1 MTESYE
7 AGVVS
12 WPAAP
17 RSPRLMRLTRGLVL
31 SGCALLALAML
42 TNCRRSEPAPHAE
55 RVERA
60 VPAPVAQALPVIA
73 PVEYRPVTVDEALAI
88 NAEPAVPERAGPAAR
103 PFVVTRPAA
112 ALDCLTSA
120 VYYEAA
126 SESDDGERAVAQVV
140 LNRVRH
146 PAFPASVCGVV
157 YQGAERTTGC
167 QFTFACDGAL
177 LRTPSAAG
185 WRRARRIAGEALQG
199 HVFKP
204 VGNATHYHAN
214 WVVPYWASSLNRAA
228 TIGVHIFYRWS
239 GSWGMPRA
247 FFQRYAGIEP
257 DISAS
262 IARWTKAGAP
272 GALAAADAPLLL
284 EDAKLAARPARP
296 EKPQV
301 LAADLASG
309 GLVARLRKT
318 PRLEADRGKAR
329 LKIDADRPQMR

>member
-1 MTESYE
+1 MP
-7 AGVVS
+7 AVS
-12 WPAAP
+12 FSLLGYRRKAAA
-17 RSPRLMRLTRGLVL
+17 VA
-31 SGCALLALAML
+31 CALLALTGL
-42 TNCRRSEPAPHAE
+42 TNCKQSEHAPQPE

-60 VPAPVAQALPVIA
+60 VPPPIAQAVPVIA
-73 PVEYRPVTVDEALAI
+73 PVEYRPVTVAQALAI
-88 NAEPAVPERAGPAAR
+88 NADPGVPEHAGPAAR
-103 PFVVTRPAA
+103 PFLVTRPAA

-177 LRTPSAAG
+177 LRVPSPRG
-185 WRRARRIAGEALQG
+185 WQRARRIASEALKG
-199 HVFKP
+199 YVFKP
-204 VGNATHYHAN
+204 VGVSTHYHAD
-214 WVVPYWASSLNRAA
+214 WVVPYWASSLDRAA
-228 TIGVHIFYRWS
+228 TIGAHIFYRWS
-239 GSWGMPRA
+239 GSWGTPRA

-262 IARWTKAGAP
+262 IARWTKAGALGTAAVGP
-272 GALAAADAPLLL
+272 GGAPVLL
-284 EDAKLAARPARP
+284 EDAKLLAARPTKP
-296 EKPQV
+296 VKPQI
-301 LAADLASG
+301 LAADLESG
-309 GLVARLRKT
+309 GLVTGLRKA
-318 PRLEADRGKAR
+318 PRLEADRGKAK

>member
-1 MTESYE
+1 MS
-7 AGVVS
+7 AVS
-12 WPAAP
+12 FPVAANEV
-17 RSPRLMRLTRGLVL
+17 RRRIAWVAV
-31 SGCALLALAML
+31 ALLALIGL
-42 TNCRRSEPAPHAE
+42 TNCKRSEVPPKPD
-55 RVERA
+55 RVERV
-60 VPAPVAQALPVIA
+60 VPPPIAQAVPVIA
-73 PVEYRPVTVDEALAI
+73 PVEYRPVTVDQALAI

-103 PFVVTRPAA
+103 PFLVTHPGT

-177 LRTPSAAG
+177 LRVPSARG
-185 WRRARRIAGEALQG
+185 WQRARRIAAEALKG
-199 HVFKP
+199 YVFKP
-204 VGNATHYHAN
+204 VGVSTHYHAN
-214 WVVPYWASSLNRAA
+214 WVVPYWASSLDRAA

-239 GSWGMPRA
+239 GSWGTPRA

-262 IARWTKAGAP
+262 IARWTAAGAP
-272 GALAAADAPLLL
+272 GAAAMGSADAPVLL
-284 EDAKLAARPARP
+284 EDAKLLAVRPT
-296 EKPQV
+296 KPV
-301 LAADLASG
+301 KPPILAADLESG
-309 GLVARLRKT
+309 GLVSGLRKP

-329 LKIDADRPQMR
+329 LKIDADRPQ